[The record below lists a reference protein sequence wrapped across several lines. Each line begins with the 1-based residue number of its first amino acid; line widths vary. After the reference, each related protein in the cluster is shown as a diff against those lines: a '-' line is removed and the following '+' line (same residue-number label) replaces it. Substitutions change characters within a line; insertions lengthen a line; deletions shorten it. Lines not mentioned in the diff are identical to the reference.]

1 MADRGSD
8 TGTNVHVQES
18 VFTHPLSK
26 KKKKKK
32 RNRKEDQKQE
42 RKKDSNRP
50 LTENRSICDLN
61 QPLLVPAGPATTL
74 IKTTKLS

>member
-8 TGTNVHVQES
+8 TSTNVHVQES
-18 VFTHPLSK
+18 VFTHPTPPL
-26 KKKKKK
+26 KKKK
-32 RNRKEDQKQE
+32 RNRKEDQEQE

>member
-8 TGTNVHVQES
+8 TGTSVHVQES
-18 VFTHPLSK
+18 VFTPLPSK
-26 KKKKKK
+26 KKTKK
-32 RNRKEDQKQE
+32 RNRKVDQEQE
-42 RKKDSNRP
+42 IQKDSNRP